1 MIPSVLFK
9 SFYKDGTLTGDTND
23 DQNNII
29 DRNKLPKKV
38 VFTILKSLYIL
49 KEYSNVLSLNI
60 YLNWSAF
67 LYSTSSP

>member
-1 MIPSVLFK
+1 MIPSVLLK
-9 SFYKDGTLTGDTND
+9 SFYEDGTLTGDTND
-23 DQNNII
+23 DQNNIK

-38 VFTILKSLYIL
+38 VVTILKSLYIL

>member
-29 DRNKLPKKV
+29 NWNKLPKKV
-38 VFTILKSLYIL
+38 VVSILKFLYIL
-49 KEYSNVLSLNI
+49 KKYSNVLALNV

-67 LYSTSSP
+67 SYSTSSP

>member
-29 DRNKLPKKV
+29 NWNKLPKKV
-38 VFTILKSLYIL
+38 VISILKSLYIL
-49 KEYSNVLSLNI
+49 KEYSNQLMI
-60 YLNWSAF
+60 Q
-67 LYSTSSP
+67 SSGEPSF

>member
-29 DRNKLPKKV
+29 NWNKLPKKV
-38 VFTILKSLYIL
+38 AVILKYLYIL
-49 KEYSNVLSLNI
+49 LE
-60 YLNWSAF
+60 
-67 LYSTSSP
+67 